1 MNYFAV
7 FKVAGSLL
15 MLFSLIMVPPAL
27 VGIFYDESET
37 FAFLKAGLI
46 ILVIGFL
53 FWFPFVRKRF
63 DLKTRDGF
71 VVVVVAW
78 TTLGLFGA
86 LPFIFSEHTQFS
98 LTDSI
103 FESFSGLTSTGAT
116 VLTGIDSLP
125 KSILFYRQF
134 LQWLGG
140 IGLIVLAVAILPL
153 LGVGGMQLYKAEI
166 PGPVKDNKLAP
177 RITETAKY
185 LSYIYIGLNLTC
197 ALAYWLAGMSLFDAV
212 CHAFST
218 ISMGGF
224 STHDASIGY
233 FNSPVIEMIASLF
246 MFLSA
251 LNFTLHFTA
260 WKHKNIFYYFNDAEF
275 KFFSFVVL
283 SMMVFV
289 CLSLFSTMENIAAGS
304 ALRLGIFQTIS
315 ILTTTGFASTNYSA
329 WPAFIPFALL
339 CVGFIGG
346 CAGSTA
352 GGVKAVRVLIL
363 YHLFIRETKRL
374 IHPNGVFAIKFGRA
388 VVNDRVLQAIWGF
401 IGAYITIF
409 LVLVITLMM
418 TGLNFETAFSAVASC
433 LNNLGP
439 GLGDVASHFG
449 DISNTAKFL
458 LCLSMLL
465 GRVEIFT
472 LLVLFTPM
480 FWRK

>member
-1 MNYFAV
+1 
-7 FKVAGSLL
+7 
-15 MLFSLIMVPPAL
+15 
-27 VGIFYDESET
+27 
-37 FAFLKAGLI
+37 
-46 ILVIGFL
+46 
-53 FWFPFVRKRF
+53 
-63 DLKTRDGF
+63 
-71 VVVVVAW
+71 
-78 TTLGLFGA
+78 
-86 LPFIFSEHTQFS
+86 
-98 LTDSI
+98 
-103 FESFSGLTSTGAT
+103 
-116 VLTGIDSLP
+116 VLTGIDNLP

-153 LGVGGMQLYKAEI
+153 LGIGGMQLYKAEI
-166 PGPVKDNKLAP
+166 PGPVKDSKLAP
-177 RITETAKY
+177 RIAETAKY
-185 LSYIYIGLNLTC
+185 LSYIYIGLNVSC
-197 ALAYWLAGMSLFDAV
+197 ALAYWAAGMSVFDAV

-218 ISMGGF
+218 TSMGGF

-233 FNSPVIEMIASLF
+233 FNSPAIELIASLF

-251 LNFTLHFTA
+251 INFTLHFTV
-260 WKHKNIFYYFNDAEF
+260 WKHKNIFYYLGDAEF
-275 KFFSFVVL
+275 RFFSFVVL
-283 SMMVFV
+283 SMMAFV
-289 CLSLFSTMENIAAGS
+289 CFSLYVTNQGMDAAS
-304 ALRLGIFQTIS
+304 ALRFGIFQTVS
-315 ILTTTGFASTNYSA
+315 ILTTTGFASTNYAA
-329 WPAFIPFALL
+329 WESFIPFALL

-374 IHPNGVFAIKFGRA
+374 IHPNGVFAIKFGKA

-409 LVLVITLMM
+409 LVLVVAMMM
-418 TGLNFETAFSAVASC
+418 TGLNFETAFSAVAAC

-449 DISNTAKFL
+449 EISVTAKLL
-458 LCLSMLL
+458 LCLAMLL